1 MIQQLEEGSNG
12 GITEVA
18 RSALLSLAHQLTNLT
33 QEIRALDRK
42 ILEWHRSSETSQRL
56 ATIPGVGVL
65 TATAMAASVTDPSLF
80 RSGRQFAA
88 FLGLVPRQNS
98 SGGKGRLGR
107 ITKMGDGYLRK
118 LLVVGATAILRRVAD
133 TQTRIANW
141 IRSLLE
147 RKASRLVSV
156 ANIAWQVIDK
166 CPRGGQ
172 QNRSDRMG
180 ALGKR
185 RNLSSRINSEQRC
198 IVYAAH

>member
-1 MIQQLEEGSNG
+1 
-12 GITEVA
+12 
-18 RSALLSLAHQLTNLT
+18 
-33 QEIRALDRK
+33 
-42 ILEWHRSSETSQRL
+42 
-56 ATIPGVGVL
+56 
-65 TATAMAASVTDPSLF
+65 
-80 RSGRQFAA
+80 
-88 FLGLVPRQNS
+88 
-98 SGGKGRLGR
+98 
-107 ITKMGDGYLRK
+107 MGDGYLRK